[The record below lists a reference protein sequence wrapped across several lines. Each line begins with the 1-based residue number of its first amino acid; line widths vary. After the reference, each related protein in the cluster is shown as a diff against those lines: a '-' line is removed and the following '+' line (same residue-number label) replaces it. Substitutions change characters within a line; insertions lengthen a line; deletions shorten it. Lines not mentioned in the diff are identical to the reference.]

1 MFQPAHIENAW
12 NGSDGQP
19 QGIAGLDHLLAD
31 PGIWN
36 DLSGLS
42 VPDSRALNQFPSSDS
57 LLNGMDSPINCEN
70 LNINIE
76 APHQN
81 LLETAL
87 QAPALLMESWKE
99 LSGIGMAEDMVK
111 SVLQNPEAMKLA
123 AMAIQVGMFAA

>member
-12 NGSDGQP
+12 NGSDNQP
-19 QGIAGLDHLLAD
+19 GSIAGLDHLLAD

-36 DLSGLS
+36 DLRGLS
-42 VPDSRALNQFPSSDS
+42 VPDTRALNQFPSSDS
-57 LLNGMDSPINCEN
+57 LLNGIDSPINCEN